1 MLKLLP
7 DVKDGSVLD
16 LGCGF
21 GDNCSCFA
29 NHGAKRVVG
38 LDISEK
44 MLAHASKKNSH
55 KKIVYLHMSMT
66 ALSLL
71 NEKFD
76 FIYSSLAFHYIE
88 DFEKLSC
95 DTYHLLNNNGILLF
109 SQEHPIVTSSVHE
122 SNDYLRNDS
131 GDAVSYCMANYA
143 DRGIRRDT

>member
-1 MLKLLP
+1 
-7 DVKDGSVLD
+7 
-16 LGCGF
+16 
-21 GDNCSCFA
+21 
-29 NHGAKRVVG
+29 
-38 LDISEK
+38 
-44 MLAHASKKNSH
+44 
-55 KKIVYLHMSMT
+55 MSMT